1 MVEINA
7 FIWRLRRDVI
17 TVGLSSSPPL
27 RLFAISG

>member
-17 TVGLSSSPPL
+17 TVGLSSPPL
-27 RLFAISG
+27 RIFAISG